1 MTYPTGPESD
11 KTDSKADL
19 AALDAKLR
27 AHAKGQGERRSEPV
41 DAGKRSTA
49 IGMAFRLSTEL
60 VAGLIAGGVVGW
72 LLDHW
77 LGTKPWLLLI
87 FFFLGVAAGILNVF
101 RTAQLMAADAAQ
113 DLSKPDKPSG
123 DR

>member
-27 AHAKGQGERRSEPV
+27 AHAKAQGERRSEPV
-41 DAGKRSTA
+41 DAGKRGTA